1 MTRNVDPKKAS
12 RYIIKSEEF
21 LGTAN
26 IALQSAKYNSAVT
39 NAIHSAIIVAIK
51 SSCKIIRLFC

>member
-21 LGTAN
+21 LETAN
-26 IALQSAKYNSAVT
+26 IALQSAKVSRMAL
-39 NAIHSAIIVAIK
+39 
-51 SSCKIIRLFC
+51 SCCLQSCRFRE

>member
-1 MTRNVDPKKAS
+1 MRKEFGVYFKMTRNVDPKKAS

-39 NAIHSAIIVAIK
+39 NAIHSAISA
-51 SSCKIIRLFC
+51 L